1 MEQISSNSV
10 IGKVRAHKVH
20 AHGLSTAYTKQNV
33 LQFADNELW
42 TPSTNLKPNTVLY
55 QWATVAAKL
64 LTLGQANYRIAGMYL
79 EFENVASPGDTVSVP
94 TFDRTRTVEYYDD
107 LAGSATRDYL
117 RVPLTATQLLSSGT
131 GLSQNQIVFFARS
144 SGTLGVHGKSFSDA
158 NNSVIYGASLVA
170 FVDNSDATQDLLFS
184 SFYFDVA
191 DQQPKLAT
199 SQVGIEWELTLQ

>member
-1 MEQISSNSV
+1 MEQISPNTV
-10 IGKVRAHKVH
+10 VGKVRAHSVCTSGVSLPS
-20 AHGLSTAYTKQNV
+20 AASSTLKLV
-33 LQFADNELW
+33 SNELW
-42 TPSTNLKPNTVLY
+42 TPRTELKRNIVLY
-55 QWATVAAKL
+55 QWATVTAKL
-64 LTLGQANYRIAGMYL
+64 LTTGQANYRVAGMYL

-94 TFDRTRTVEYYDD
+94 TFDRTRSVEYYDN
-107 LAGSATRDYL
+107 LADSATKDYL
-117 RVPLTATQLLSSGT
+117 RVPLTATQLLSEGA

-158 NNSVIYGASLVA
+158 SNSVIFGASLVA
-170 FVDNSDATQDLLFS
+170 FVDNNDATQDLLFS